1 MPIEG
6 LCLNNMKV
14 SPTIGNPMEPGGR
27 VPLHGGFAHLYAQ
40 CTNHP
45 MISVTQHRLGYETR
59 KLSIISSELVGES
72 DCNLAFGWCAILQ
85 SLAAI
90 KKERC
95 HAWHCQFRVVG
106 FFYYRQAPF
115 SVDSELYYLRAG
127 GLESSGDYE
136 LCKFRCNFKF
146 ARARAI
152 QFSSLLRAS
161 APFPRRSEG
170 DIANKEQGGSFS
182 YDFWPLR
189 QAPENMEKDPVHNNL
204 HNPIASVSPWYS
216 LNAEYIG
223 KQGKSNQIKSNNK
236 KKSDTHGLII

>member
-6 LCLNNMKV
+6 LGLNNWKV

-59 KLSIISSELVGES
+59 KLSISSGLVGES
-72 DCNLAFGWCAILQ
+72 DCKLAFGWCAILQ

-106 FFYYRQAPF
+106 FFITGKHL
-115 SVDSELYYLRAG
+115 SVLTLNYITCA
-127 GLESSGDYE
+127 LEGWRVETTSY
-136 LCKFRCNFKF
+136 CKFRCNFKF

-170 DIANKEQGGSFS
+170 DIANKEQ
-182 YDFWPLR
+182 WR
-189 QAPENMEKDPVHNNL
+189 
-204 HNPIASVSPWYS
+204 
-216 LNAEYIG
+216 
-223 KQGKSNQIKSNNK
+223 
-236 KKSDTHGLII
+236 